1 MVSLV
6 NNRKVT
12 KTLLKYQIPSTCHCI
27 IPCLVLMKT
36 FWQIASGG
44 KGIHF
49 SLEFESGY
57 SPQWW
62 RGHGTKYPRLRNR
75 MLASHFILTQEIE
88 GEEGGKEERRE
99 TETEKAQECRKYS
112 WVRKPQHP
120 SPVRDCPEQ
129 CPTTKGWKTMS
140 SPEDQLFK
148 YMKLWGTF
156 LVQTT
161 TATHP

>member
-12 KTLLKYQIPSTCHCI
+12 KTLLKYQVPSTCHCI

-44 KGIHF
+44 ESIHF

-62 RGHGTKYPRLRNR
+62 RGHGTKQPRVQNR
-75 MLASHFILTQEIE
+75 MLTSPFILTQEIE
-88 GEEGGKEERRE
+88 GEEGGNEERRE
-99 TETEKAQECRKYS
+99 TGTEKAQECRKYS
-112 WVRKPQHP
+112 WVRKPQHLP
-120 SPVRDCPEQ
+120 QWETSLSNTSPLKAERPCHHARINCSNIWNYEEHF
-129 CPTTKGWKTMS
+129 S
-140 SPEDQLFK
+140 FK
-148 YMKLWGTF
+148 
-156 LVQTT
+156 
-161 TATHP
+161 PP